1 MRTVKLDTGRELL
14 KRMAPQ
20 ALTSLVRWRRD
31 IWADARLR
39 LLAELGSVPSH
50 TLRNYFYRRAGM
62 QLPPSS
68 SIHWRAEFYRPE
80 GIAIG
85 QHCTIGDNVF
95 LDGREGITFGDN
107 VNVGS
112 HVSVYT
118 RQHDPDDPDFAEVG
132 APVTI
137 GTYAWVSSHSVILP
151 GVNVGE
157 GAVVAAGAV
166 VTRDVPPYTVV
177 AGVPAAVI
185 RERARDLRYR
195 LGYAKR
201 FV

>member
-1 MRTVKLDTGRELL
+1 MSPGVIRRTASSL
-14 KRMAPQ
+14 APRP
-20 ALTSLVRWRRD
+20 LVRLVRWRREVWD
-31 IWADARLR
+31 DARLR
-39 LLAELGSVPSH
+39 LLVEVGKVPSH
-50 TLRNYFYRRAGM
+50 SVRNYLYRRAGM
-62 QLPPSS
+62 HLPTSS

-80 GIAIG
+80 GITIG
-85 QHCTIGDNVF
+85 QHCTIGDSVF

-107 VNVGS
+107 VNLGS

-132 APVTI
+132 APVAI
-137 GTYAWVSSHSVILP
+137 GKYAWVSSHSVILP

>member
-1 MRTVKLDTGRELL
+1 MKSGRGRAAL
-14 KRMAPQ
+14 KKVAPET
-20 ALTSLVRWRRD
+20 LINFVRWRRGM
-31 IWADARLR
+31 WADARLR
-39 LLAELGSVPSH
+39 LLAEVGHVPSH
-50 TLRNYFYRRAGM
+50 AVRNHFYRRAGM
-62 QLPPSS
+62 QLPRSS

-80 GIAIG
+80 GITIG
-85 QHCTIGDNVF
+85 QHCTVGDSVF
-95 LDGREGITFGDN
+95 LDGREGITVGDN

-151 GVNVGE
+151 GVSVGE

-185 RERARDLRYR
+185 RERARGLQYR